1 MENQNLLDQLSKLR
15 IIQQNQWGVP
25 KDYHI
30 NGFKGILMAFYIL
43 ILKGFHSSCLTEWR
57 RIIMSRISTNS
68 KNKSCKIKQRTL
80 FQSAENP
87 IDLEFQVVNIEGIS
101 NLNTIWQFLLMI
113 NSLFHEK
120 IMENRSKR
128 RKERGDLM
136 LDKKGPGLETQ

>member
-1 MENQNLLDQLSKLR
+1 
-15 IIQQNQWGVP
+15 
-25 KDYHI
+25 
-30 NGFKGILMAFYIL
+30 
-43 ILKGFHSSCLTEWR
+43 
-57 RIIMSRISTNS
+57 MSRISTNS